1 MKQTIRAVACYLTEP
16 EADAM
21 KRAAAACNLSL
32 SRYVRQCLLQYQKLM
47 SEQPAL
53 ASSVISI
60 PLAET
65 EQRISR
71 SIDTQSKRITKIHE
85 RLQILLAMFDRFA
98 LTALIHAPEVHFDL
112 REAAIASGNR
122 RYHNWRRAVEEL
134 LQGGEPAVLV
144 ELDNATGDQAEE
156 QGESYEAEP

>member
-1 MKQTIRAVACYLTEP
+1 MKLGIRAVACYLTEP

-32 SRYVRQCLLQYQKLM
+32 SRYLRQCLLHYQKLM

-53 ASSVISI
+53 ASSAISI

-85 RLQILLAMFDRFA
+85 RLQILLAMIDRYA
-98 LTALIHAPEVHFDL
+98 LTALIHAPEVPAEL

-134 LQGGEPAVLV
+134 LQGGEPSALAAS
-144 ELDNATGDQAEE
+144 DDGDGA
-156 QGESYEAEP
+156 EAERDESQEVQP

>member
-1 MKQTIRAVACYLTEP
+1 MKQTIRAVACYLTEA
-16 EADAM
+16 EADAI

-32 SRYVRQCLLQYQKLM
+32 SRYLRQCLLHYQKLM
-47 SEQPAL
+47 TEQPAL
-53 ASSVISI
+53 ASAAVSI

-65 EQRISR
+65 EQRLSR

-85 RLQILLAMFDRFA
+85 RLQILLAMIDRFA
-98 LTALIHAPEVHFDL
+98 LTALIHAPEVPAEL
-112 REAAIASGNR
+112 RAAAIASGNR

-134 LQGGEPAVLV
+134 LQGGEPSALAAPDDAV
-144 ELDNATGDQAEE
+144 GDQAEE

>member
-32 SRYVRQCLLQYQKLM
+32 SRYLRQCLLHYQKLTT
-47 SEQPAL
+47 EQPAL
-53 ASSVISI
+53 VSSAISI

-65 EQRISR
+65 EQRLSR

-85 RLQILLAMFDRFA
+85 RLQILLGMVDRFA
-98 LTALIHAPEVHFDL
+98 LTALIHAPEVPTEL

-134 LQGGEPAVLV
+134 LQGGEPSALAASDDAVGNRA
-144 ELDNATGDQAEE
+144 DE

>member
-32 SRYVRQCLLQYQKLM
+32 SRYLRQCLLHYKKLM
-47 SEQPAL
+47 TEQPAL
-53 ASSVISI
+53 ASAAVSI

-65 EQRISR
+65 EQRLSR
-71 SIDTQSKRITKIHE
+71 SINTQSKRITKIHE
-85 RLQILLAMFDRFA
+85 RLQILLAMIDRFA
-98 LTALIHAPEVHFDL
+98 LTALIHAPEVPAEL
-112 REAAIASGNR
+112 RAAAIASGNR

-134 LQGGEPAVLV
+134 LQGGEPSALAAS
-144 ELDNATGDQAEE
+144 DDGD
-156 QGESYEAEP
+156 GEEAEQDESREVQP

>member
-1 MKQTIRAVACYLTEP
+1 MKPTIRAVACYLTEP
-16 EADAM
+16 EADAI

-32 SRYVRQCLLQYQKLM
+32 SRYLRQSLLHYQKLM

-53 ASSVISI
+53 ASSAISI

-65 EQRISR
+65 EQRLSR

-85 RLQILLAMFDRFA
+85 RLQILLGMVDRFA
-98 LTALIHAPEVHFDL
+98 LTALIHAPEVPGEL
-112 REAAIASGNR
+112 RAAAIASGNR

-134 LQGGEPAVLV
+134 LQGGEPSAFAASDY
-144 ELDNATGDQAEE
+144 EDGQ
-156 QGESYEAEP
+156 EAEPDESQQVQP

>member
-32 SRYVRQCLLQYQKLM
+32 SRYLRQCLLHYQKLM
-47 SEQPAL
+47 TEQPGLGSA
-53 ASSVISI
+53 AISI

-65 EQRISR
+65 EQRLAR

-85 RLQILLAMFDRFA
+85 RLQILLAMVDRFA
-98 LTALIHAPEVHFDL
+98 LTALIHAPEVPAEL
-112 REAAIASGNR
+112 RQAAIASGNR

-134 LQGGEPAVLV
+134 LQGGEPSALAAPDDAV
-144 ELDNATGDQAEE
+144 GDEAE

>member
-1 MKQTIRAVACYLTEP
+1 VKPTIRAVACYLTEA
-16 EADAM
+16 EADAI
-21 KRAAAACNLSL
+21 KRAAASCNLSL
-32 SRYVRQCLLQYQKLM
+32 SRYLRQCLIHYQKLM

-53 ASSVISI
+53 ESSAISI

-65 EQRISR
+65 EQRLSR

-85 RLQILLAMFDRFA
+85 RLQVLLGMLDRLA
-98 LTALIHAPEVHFDL
+98 LTALIHAPEVPAEL

-134 LQGGEPAVLV
+134 LRGGEPPTLAASVD
-144 ELDNATGDQAEE
+144 EEGEEEDQD
-156 QGESYEAEP
+156 ESREGQP

>member
-32 SRYVRQCLLQYQKLM
+32 SRYLRQCLLHYQKLM
-47 SEQPAL
+47 TEQPAL
-53 ASSVISI
+53 ASAAVSI

-65 EQRISR
+65 EQRLSR
-71 SIDTQSKRITKIHE
+71 SINTQSKRITKIHE
-85 RLQILLAMFDRFA
+85 RLQILLAMIDRFA
-98 LTALIHAPEVHFDL
+98 LTALIHAPEVPAEL
-112 REAAIASGNR
+112 RAAAIASGNR

-134 LQGGEPAVLV
+134 LQGGEPSA
-144 ELDNATGDQAEE
+144 LDASDDGD
-156 QGESYEAEP
+156 GEEAEQDESREVQP

>member
-16 EADAM
+16 EADAI

-32 SRYVRQCLLQYQKLM
+32 SRYLRQCLLHYQKLM

-53 ASSVISI
+53 ASSAISI
-60 PLAET
+60 TLAET

-85 RLQILLAMFDRFA
+85 RLQILLGMVDRFA
-98 LTALIHAPEVHFDL
+98 LTALIHAPEVPAEL

-134 LQGGEPAVLV
+134 LQGAEPSTLAASV
-144 ELDNATGDQAEE
+144 D
-156 QGESYEAEP
+156 GESEEAEHDESREMQP

>member
-16 EADAM
+16 EADGI

-32 SRYVRQCLLQYQKLM
+32 SRYLRQCLLHYQKLM

-53 ASSVISI
+53 ASSAISI

-65 EQRISR
+65 EQRLSR
-71 SIDTQSKRITKIHE
+71 SIDTQSRRITKVHE
-85 RLQILLAMFDRFA
+85 RLQILLGMIDRFA
-98 LTALIHAPEVHFDL
+98 LTALIHAPEVPAEL

-134 LQGGEPAVLV
+134 LQGGEPSAFAASDDADGR
-144 ELDNATGDQAEE
+144 ETE
-156 QGESYEAEP
+156 QDESQQVQP

>member
-32 SRYVRQCLLQYQKLM
+32 SRYLRQCLLHYQKLM
-47 SEQPAL
+47 TEQPGL
-53 ASSVISI
+53 GSSAVSI

-65 EQRISR
+65 EQRLSR

-85 RLQILLAMFDRFA
+85 RLQILLAMVDRFA
-98 LTALIHAPEVHFDL
+98 LTALIHAPEVPAEL
-112 REAAIASGNR
+112 RQAAIASGNR

-134 LQGGEPAVLV
+134 LQGGEPSALAAQDDAV
-144 ELDNATGDQAEE
+144 GDEAE

>member
-16 EADAM
+16 EADAI

-32 SRYVRQCLLQYQKLM
+32 SRYLRQCLLHYQKLM

-53 ASSVISI
+53 ASSAISI

-65 EQRISR
+65 EQRLSR

-85 RLQILLAMFDRFA
+85 RLQILLGMVDRFA
-98 LTALIHAPEVHFDL
+98 LTALIHAPEVPAEL
-112 REAAIASGNR
+112 REGAIASGNR

-134 LQGGEPAVLV
+134 LQGGEPSAFAASDY
-144 ELDNATGDQAEE
+144 EDGQEAGQD
-156 QGESYEAEP
+156 ESRGVQP

>member
-1 MKQTIRAVACYLTEP
+1 MKTGIRAVACYLTEA

-32 SRYVRQCLLQYQKLM
+32 SRYLRQCLLHYQKLM
-47 SEQPAL
+47 AEQPAL
-53 ASSVISI
+53 ASSAISI

-65 EQRISR
+65 EQRLSR

-85 RLQILLAMFDRFA
+85 RLQILLAMIDRFA
-98 LTALIHAPEVHFDL
+98 LTALIHAPEVPAEL

-122 RYHNWRRAVEEL
+122 RYHNWRRAIEEL
-134 LQGGEPAVLV
+134 LQGDESPALV
-144 ELDNATGDQAEE
+144 ELDNAAGDQAGE
-156 QGESYEAEP
+156 QDESYQVQP

>member
-16 EADAM
+16 EANAI

-32 SRYVRQCLLQYQKLM
+32 SRYMRQCLLHYQKLM

-53 ASSVISI
+53 ASSAISI

-65 EQRISR
+65 EQRLSR
-71 SIDTQSKRITKIHE
+71 SIDIQSKRITKVHE
-85 RLQILLAMFDRFA
+85 RLQILLGMVDRFA
-98 LTALIHAPEVHFDL
+98 LTALIHAPEVPAEL
-112 REAAIASGNR
+112 RAAAIASGNR

-134 LQGGEPAVLV
+134 LQGGEPSALTAS
-144 ELDNATGDQAEE
+144 DDGD
-156 QGESYEAEP
+156 GEEAERNESQEVQP

>member
-32 SRYVRQCLLQYQKLM
+32 SRYLRHCLLHYQKLM
-47 SEQPAL
+47 TEQPTL

-60 PLAET
+60 PLSET
-65 EQRISR
+65 EQRLSR
-71 SIDTQSKRITKIHE
+71 SIDTQSKRLTKIHE
-85 RLQILLAMFDRFA
+85 RLQILLAMVDRFA
-98 LTALIHAPEVHFDL
+98 LTALIHAPEVPAEL
-112 REAAIASGNR
+112 RQAAIASGNR

-134 LQGGEPAVLV
+134 LQGGEPSALAAPDDAV
-144 ELDNATGDQAEE
+144 GDEAE

>member
-16 EADAM
+16 EADAI
-21 KRAAAACNLSL
+21 KRAAAARNLSL
-32 SRYVRQCLLQYQKLM
+32 SRYLRQCLLHYQKLM
-47 SEQPAL
+47 TEQPGLGSA
-53 ASSVISI
+53 VVSI
-60 PLAET
+60 PLAEA
-65 EQRISR
+65 EQRLSR

-85 RLQILLAMFDRFA
+85 RLQILLGMVDRFA
-98 LTALIHAPEVHFDL
+98 LTALIHAPEVPAEL

-134 LQGGEPAVLV
+134 LQGGEPSALAAPDDAV
-144 ELDNATGDQAEE
+144 GDEAE

>member
-1 MKQTIRAVACYLTEP
+1 MKPTIRAVACYLTEA

-32 SRYVRQCLLQYQKLM
+32 SRYLRQCLLHYQKLM
-47 SEQPAL
+47 AEQPAL
-53 ASSVISI
+53 ASTAISI

-65 EQRISR
+65 EQRLSR

-85 RLQILLAMFDRFA
+85 RLQILLAMIDRFA
-98 LTALIHAPEVHFDL
+98 LTALIHAPEVPAEL
-112 REAAIASGNR
+112 RAAAIASGNR

-134 LQGGEPAVLV
+134 LQGGEPSALAAS
-144 ELDNATGDQAEE
+144 DDGD
-156 QGESYEAEP
+156 GEEAERDESQEVQP

>member
-16 EADAM
+16 EANAI

-32 SRYVRQCLLQYQKLM
+32 SRYMRQCLLHYQKLM

-53 ASSVISI
+53 ASSAISI

-65 EQRISR
+65 EQRLSR
-71 SIDTQSKRITKIHE
+71 SIDIQSKRITKVHE
-85 RLQILLAMFDRFA
+85 RLQILLGMVDRFA
-98 LTALIHAPEVHFDL
+98 LTALIHAPEVPTEL

-134 LQGGEPAVLV
+134 LQGGEPSALTAS
-144 ELDNATGDQAEE
+144 DDGD
-156 QGESYEAEP
+156 GEEAERNESQEVQP

>member
-16 EADAM
+16 EADAI

-32 SRYVRQCLLQYQKLM
+32 SRYLRQCLLHYQKLM

-53 ASSVISI
+53 ASSAISI

-65 EQRISR
+65 EQRLSR

-85 RLQILLAMFDRFA
+85 RLQILLEMVDRFA
-98 LTALIHAPEVHFDL
+98 LTALIHAPEVPAEL
-112 REAAIASGNR
+112 KEAAIASGTR

-134 LQGGEPAVLV
+134 LQGGEPSALV
-144 ELDNATGDQAEE
+144 ASENGYDG
-156 QGESYEAEP
+156 EAEQDESPAVRP

>member
-32 SRYVRQCLLQYQKLM
+32 SRYLRQCLLHYQKLM
-47 SEQPAL
+47 TEQPGLGSA
-53 ASSVISI
+53 AVSI

-65 EQRISR
+65 EQRLSR

-85 RLQILLAMFDRFA
+85 RLQILLAMVDRFA
-98 LTALIHAPEVHFDL
+98 LTALIHAPEVPAEL
-112 REAAIASGNR
+112 RQAAIASGNR

-134 LQGGEPAVLV
+134 LQGGEPSALAAQDDAV
-144 ELDNATGDQAEE
+144 GDEAE

>member
-32 SRYVRQCLLQYQKLM
+32 SRYLRQCLLHYQKLM
-47 SEQPAL
+47 TEQPGLGSA
-53 ASSVISI
+53 AVSI

-65 EQRISR
+65 EQRLSR
-71 SIDTQSKRITKIHE
+71 RIDIQSKRITKIHE
-85 RLQILLAMFDRFA
+85 RLQILLAMVDRFA
-98 LTALIHAPEVHFDL
+98 LTALIHAPEVPAEL
-112 REAAIASGNR
+112 RQAAIASGNR

-134 LQGGEPAVLV
+134 LQGGAPSVLAAPDDAV
-144 ELDNATGDQAEE
+144 GDESE
-156 QGESYEAEP
+156 QGESYYEAEP

>member
-1 MKQTIRAVACYLTEP
+1 MKPIIRAVACYLTEA
-16 EADAM
+16 EADAL

-32 SRYVRQCLLQYQKLM
+32 SRYLRQCLLHYQKLM

-53 ASSVISI
+53 ASAGISI

-65 EQRISR
+65 EQRLSR

-85 RLQILLAMFDRFA
+85 RLQILLGMVDRFA
-98 LTALIHAPEVHFDL
+98 LTALIHAPEVPAEL

-122 RYHNWRRAVEEL
+122 RYQNWRRAVEEL
-134 LQGGEPAVLV
+134 LQGGEPSALATS
-144 ELDNATGDQAEE
+144 DNALGEKAECDE
-156 QGESYEAEP
+156 LQEVHS

>member
-16 EADAM
+16 EADAI

-32 SRYVRQCLLQYQKLM
+32 SRYLRQCLLHYQKLM
-47 SEQPAL
+47 TEQPAL
-53 ASSVISI
+53 ASTAISI

-65 EQRISR
+65 EQRLSR

-85 RLQILLAMFDRFA
+85 RLQILLGMVDRFA
-98 LTALIHAPEVHFDL
+98 LTALIHAPEVPAEL

-134 LQGGEPAVLV
+134 LRDGEPSAPAA
-144 ELDNATGDQAEE
+144 LDDAAGDQADE
-156 QGESYEAEP
+156 QDESYEVRP

>member
-32 SRYVRQCLLQYQKLM
+32 SRYLRQCLLQYQKLM

-53 ASSVISI
+53 ASSAISI

-85 RLQILLAMFDRFA
+85 RLQILLAMIDRFA
-98 LTALIHAPEVHFDL
+98 LTALIHAPEVPTEL
-112 REAAIASGNR
+112 REGAIASGNR

-134 LQGGEPAVLV
+134 LRDGEPSAPTA
-144 ELDNATGDQAEE
+144 LDNAVGDQAEE
-156 QGESYEAEP
+156 QAELYEVQT